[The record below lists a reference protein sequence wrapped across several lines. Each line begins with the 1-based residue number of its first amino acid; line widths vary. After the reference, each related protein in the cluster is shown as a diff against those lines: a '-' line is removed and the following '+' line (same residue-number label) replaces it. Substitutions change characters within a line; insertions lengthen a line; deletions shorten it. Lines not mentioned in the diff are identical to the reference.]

1 MNHAAGSES
10 EINSEFAAWAQNMAG
25 RGNSRAL
32 QNFVCLEKKHH
43 VAAGLEMR
51 LDGGDAALCLR
62 PEGVRGGCVKR
73 WEQVV
78 TQNLAEGMICSQQRG
93 KEALGPLISQFESLN
108 APGGWVL

>member
-1 MNHAAGSES
+1 MP
-10 EINSEFAAWAQNMAG
+10 
-25 RGNSRAL
+25 RGLNQKSIVNLLPGHKTWQGGVIPRAL
-32 QNFVCLEKKHH
+32 QNFVCSEKKHH